1 MITKQELYNK
11 IQQSEK
17 ISVDIK
23 NLTLEEVIKTMF
35 FWNHL
40 TSDNIAGRRLTPTGL
55 FVLSQLYT
63 PYEYG
68 TEKTLLKGVWIII
81 LSKMLKTPWYYGN
94 GKFVLYDKKI
104 YCELK
109 LTGSFSKYMDSA
121 KLKKYQ

>member
-63 PYEYG
+63 SYEYV
-68 TEKTLLKGVWIII
+68 TVKILLKVVRII
-81 LSKMLKTPWYYGN
+81 LFSKMLKTPLYDGN
-94 GKFVLYDKKI
+94 GQFVIYDKKI
-104 YCELK
+104 
-109 LTGSFSKYMDSA
+109 
-121 KLKKYQ
+121 